1 MTIYP
6 KLRVAHACHDRHEA
20 TVMGDE
26 PNHYRSY
33 AHIPACGT
41 MAATNAFAYL
51 FAAAPRLF
59 ALLERADSD
68 WRDAFASDGP
78 INGGDLVEW
87 FAEWLPNVR
96 AAIAAARGE
105 V

>member
-1 MTIYP
+1 MTKYP
-6 KLRVAHACHDRHEA
+6 KLRVARACHDRHEA

-51 FAAAPRLF
+51 FAAGPSFLPYWR
-59 ALLERADSD
+59 ERTVTGAMPSP
-68 WRDAFASDGP
+68 ATIP
-78 INGGDLVEW
+78 
-87 FAEWLPNVR
+87 
-96 AAIAAARGE
+96 
-105 V
+105 